1 MHIKGSKNLK
11 ENNHGIIKG
20 NNDNKNG
27 KNNYK
32 NKISMYLSVS
42 LKYSDGSNTLS
53 P

>member
-27 KNNYK
+27 KKQLQKQNIY
-32 NKISMYLSVS
+32 VS
-42 LKYSDGSNTLS
+42 LSITKMF
-53 P
+53 